1 MAKKNFLIGR
11 ERELQELAEQ
21 YEEAKEAGNTPY
33 LDPYEYADLTDWYV
47 MRQNISQAEKALE
60 DGLSM
65 HPDNEALLIEK
76 CHLLLDYQRYEE
88 AYELSNQIM
97 LNGSDPAIILKGS
110 ILLQQGNA
118 KEAEKVFAT
127 IQEADDMYNIIDI
140 CYAYLDND
148 MVEEATKWLDY
159 GEGMC
164 TDEEPFVALKADYY
178 YHIEEN
184 QKAIDCYNKLIDIN
198 PYSPIYWTGMA
209 RCYIALEAFD
219 KAIEACDYA
228 LVSDENYA
236 EPLLIK
242 AHAFGGLANNEEAYK
257 CYKKAFEMGGM
268 SLEAWNDISAIYL
281 MDHGNYQEALEVFEH
296 IESDPD
302 RKTNDMVDA
311 YRAFNMGLCKLEFQ
325 AFEEAH
331 QHFSKAIK
339 LNPELIEAYLRDGLV
354 LALLERNDETLMVWE
369 QAVKISP
376 TAQTLFDLGRISMQ
390 VGYFAMSLK
399 SFQMVEQLEE
409 DFPLVREC
417 IANIYLL
424 LDKRPEFEEYNKK
437 AIYAIPEEIIPQLYS
452 KLDKAD
458 DFAKMAIIQ
467 QYFEQYVL
475 VPNSVAFRNMN

>member
-11 ERELQELAEQ
+11 ERELQELAER
-21 YEEAKEAGNTPY
+21 YEEAKEAGNIPY
-33 LDPYEYADLTDWYV
+33 FDPYEYADLTDWYV

-88 AYELSNQIM
+88 AYELSNRIM

-118 KEAEKVFAT
+118 KEAKKVFAT
-127 IQEADDMYNIIDI
+127 IHEADDMYNIIDI

-148 MVEEATKWLDY
+148 MVKEATKWLNY
-159 GEGMC
+159 GKE
-164 TDEEPFVALKADYY
+164 TFANEEPFVALKADYY
-178 YHIEEN
+178 YHTEKYK
-184 QKAIDCYNKLIDIN
+184 KAIDCYNQLIDIN

-209 RCYIALEAFD
+209 RCYIALDAFD

-228 LVSDENYA
+228 LVSDENYH

-242 AHAFGGLANNEEAYK
+242 AQAFGALGNNEEAYK
-257 CYKKAFEMGGM
+257 CYKKTFEMGGM
-268 SLEAWNDISAIYL
+268 SLEAWDDISAIYL
-281 MDHGNYQEALEVFEH
+281 MDHGNYQEALEVFER
-296 IESDPD
+296 IENTPD
-302 RKTNDMVDA
+302 RKANDIIDA
-311 YRAFNMGLCKLEFQ
+311 YRAFNMGLCKLESQ

-331 QHFSKAIK
+331 QYFSKAIK
-339 LNPELIEAYLRDGLV
+339 LNPELIDAYLRDGLT
-354 LALLERNDETLMVWE
+354 LALLERNEETLMVWE
-369 QAVKISP
+369 QAVKLSP

-399 SFQMVEQLEE
+399 SFQMVEQLED
-409 DFPLVREC
+409 DFPLVREF

-424 LDKRPEFEEYNKK
+424 VGKRPEFEEYNKK
-437 AIYAIPEEIIPQLYS
+437 ATYAIPGEIIPQLYS
-452 KLDKAD
+452 KLEKAD
-458 DFAKMAIIQ
+458 DFTKMAIIQ

-475 VPNSVAFRNMN
+475 IPHSVANR